1 MTLWGNYTT
10 GGYRCAN
17 NAMKFA
23 MYLPIKGR
31 VQFWIFEQSEGEIV
45 IEYDSVV
52 VYLSCE

>member
-1 MTLWGNYTT
+1 V
-10 GGYRCAN
+10 RRN